1 MALALASHL
10 FLFCFCFFFLY
21 HYLFLV
27 LTIHLSTTFP
37 HYRCKIMQPDGSL
50 DAPAAAHRREAR
62 ARVQPKLTNRHDR
75 AFGSPKKNISTRFS
89 HLYVRKHV
97 FFLVPFFIDFFFLFN
112 SFLRPEVYWPS
123 MHPQH
128 QQLFNKFFSDFYLLL
143 ENVDLC
149 SILSVS

>member
-21 HYLFLV
+21 HHLFLV

-97 FFLVPFFIDFFFLFN
+97 FFLVPFFIDFFFYLILFFVLKSIGHPCIHN
-112 SFLRPEVYWPS
+112 ISSSSTSFFLI
-123 MHPQH
+123 
-128 QQLFNKFFSDFYLLL
+128 
-143 ENVDLC
+143 
-149 SILSVS
+149 SICF